1 MTSTITKSNWRLQTE
16 MTKIGIF
23 GLGNWGT
30 ALAKIWIEEGHTV
43 CGWTIEQDV
52 YESITMNSR
61 NNKYLKEHSVEG
73 LHVTMHLDECL
84 ELCEIV
90 VLALPSSVILDVVNE
105 MIPSLK
111 QRHVLLD
118 LAKGLAPGDSLISD
132 SIKNMLRDSDLYNSV
147 AVLTGPTIAPE
158 VAEGVITNA
167 LLASED
173 KSIAKRLAER
183 LSTSSLNLHAA
194 SDPHGAEL
202 WGAFKN
208 VVALACGIVDGLKK
222 VGNLGGDNLKAA
234 IFTAGFAEGCR
245 LLPNMGASPET
256 AFGPAGMGDLFVTAT
271 SPHGRNRRM
280 GEKLGKGL
288 LLHDALDE
296 MVMVAEGVRAARMFL
311 KRATEMKITVDFVN
325 TLVQLLD
332 GEIDAEECVRRMV
345 CL

>member
-1 MTSTITKSNWRLQTE
+1 

-43 CGWTIEQDV
+43 SGWTIEQEV
-52 YESITMNSR
+52 YESITMDDINK
-61 NNKYLKEHSVEG
+61 KYLENHSVKG
-73 LHVTMHLDECL
+73 LDVTMHLEDCL
-84 ELCEIV
+84 DACEIV

-105 MIPSLK
+105 MIPLLK

-132 SIKNMLRDSDLYNSV
+132 SIKNMLRDSELYNSV

-158 VAEGVITNA
+158 VADGVITNA

-173 KSIAKRLAER
+173 HSIAERLAER
-183 LSTSSLNLHAA
+183 LSTSSLNLHPAN
-194 SDPHGAEL
+194 DPHGAEL

-208 VVALACGIVDGLKK
+208 VVALACGIVDGLRE

-245 LLPNMGASPET
+245 LLPEMGASATT

-288 LLHDALDE
+288 SLKDALDE
-296 MVMVAEGVRAARMFL
+296 MVMVTEGVRAARMFQ
-311 KRATEMKITVDFVN
+311 KRAAEMGTNVEFVN
-325 TLVQLLD
+325 TLVLLLD
-332 GEIDAEECVRRMV
+332 DEIDAEECVRRMV

>member
-1 MTSTITKSNWRLQTE
+1 

-30 ALAKIWIEEGHTV
+30 ALAKIWLEEGHTV
-43 CGWTIEQDV
+43 SGWTIEQEV
-52 YESITMNSR
+52 YESITMDNQ
-61 NNKYLKEHSVEG
+61 NKKYLENHSVKG
-73 LHVTMHLDECL
+73 LDVTMHLDECL
-84 ELCEIV
+84 DACEIV
-90 VLALPSSVILDVVNE
+90 VLALPSSAILDVVNE
-105 MIPSLK
+105 MIPLLK

-158 VAEGVITNA
+158 VANGVITNA

-173 KSIAKRLAER
+173 HSIAERLAER
-183 LSTSSLNLHAA
+183 LSTSSLNLLPAN
-194 SDPHGAEL
+194 DPHGAEL

-208 VVALACGIVDGLKK
+208 VVALACGIVDGLKE

-245 LLPNMGASPET
+245 LLPEMGASAAT

-288 LLHDALDE
+288 PLKDALDE
-296 MVMVAEGVRAARMFL
+296 MVMVAEGVRAARMFQ
-311 KRATEMKITVDFVN
+311 KRAAEMETSVEFVN
-325 TLVQLLD
+325 TLVLLLD
-332 GEIDAEECVRRMV
+332 DKIDAEECVRRMV